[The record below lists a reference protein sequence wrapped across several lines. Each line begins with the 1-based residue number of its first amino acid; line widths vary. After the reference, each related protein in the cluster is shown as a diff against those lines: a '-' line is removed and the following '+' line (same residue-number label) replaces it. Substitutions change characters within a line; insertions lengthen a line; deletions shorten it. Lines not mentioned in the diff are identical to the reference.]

1 MSGRP
6 IISELLKITVDRSF
20 KLSNPEFATLRTAA
34 VQAGVQEQYYGIAA
48 GEPDHLSWVIQ
59 WPADLSTHPSEY
71 IGPEGDF
78 RKRLAALDVRNSP
91 TNWFIK
97 FEDAK
102 LPRPALESPICQICT
117 ILVKPTSDL
126 EALMPSLK
134 KTFTD
139 CYDDPYKGFTGGHWG
154 LAENEPRLAW
164 YFLGWKSREAHD
176 LYAATPLFD
185 IEIDKLMPHMAGGW
199 AHYIKYTKE
208 TS

>member
-78 RKRLAALDVRNSP
+78 RKRLAALD
-91 TNWFIK
+91 
-97 FEDAK
+97 
-102 LPRPALESPICQICT
+102 ICT